1 MNYEEPDCFYN
12 DTDECVYSYPA
23 EYGFPKTDIFHIL
36 RLRYIKYEGVVPANE
51 AWNLHQNKFD
61 LYLSPGLINMFDAT
75 ERAQLIEYGI
85 TGLYTFGKLV
95 YMTHS
100 KLKIITH
107 PCDEN
112 LAWVP
117 SIVFTHPGTLF
128 SEDNGAALGRMNW
141 MDTTFNLFTTLIHG
155 YKLSSSILY
164 RKIGEFL
171 ENDDDDDSNEYNL
184 AAEYGWDIDG
194 LIALY
199 DGIIK
204 SGNQRLID
212 MLFKKNHELN
222 IKIYAV
228 IFDYLTNNNLTKM
241 TLLWPR
247 EIYEELTM
255 FYNGTGEFE
264 KQIML
269 MDANSNRPPFDWS
282 L

>member
-1 MNYEEPDCFYN
+1 MYIKKMNYEELNEFYL
-12 DTDECVYSYPA
+12 TD
-23 EYGFPKTDIFHIL
+23 EYGFPKTDILSML
-36 RLRYIKYEGVVPANE
+36 RHRYIKYEDVVPVNE

-61 LYLSPGLINMFDAT
+61 LYLSAGLISVLNVEDD
-75 ERAQLIEYGI
+75 EEYNELISVIDIPGF
-85 TGLYTFGKLV
+85 YTDGKLV
-95 YMTHS
+95 YLTHS

-117 SIVFTHPGTLF
+117 PIVFTYPGTLF
-128 SEDNGAALGRMNW
+128 SEDDGAASGRMNW
-141 MDTTFNLFTTLIHG
+141 MDTTFALFTTLIHG

-164 RKIGEFL
+164 QKISEFL
-171 ENDDDDDSNEYNL
+171 ENDDDDYDEYDL

-212 MLFKKNHELN
+212 MLFKKNHELD

-228 IFDYLTNNNLTKM
+228 IFDYLTNNNLANM

-247 EIYEELTM
+247 EIYEELVM
-255 FYNGTGEFE
+255 FYNSTGEFE
-264 KQIML
+264 KQLML
-269 MDANSNRPPFDWS
+269 MEANRNRPHADWS